1 MPAYKDF
8 RVADNFSKAG
18 NKITRVLI
26 KFMGA
31 PMTSVVWCVVTI
43 KPSLDCFNKGVSFLS
58 RLGD

>member
-1 MPAYKDF
+1 MLAYKDF
-8 RVADNFSKAG
+8 RVTDTFSKAV

-31 PMTSVVWCVVTI
+31 PVTSVVWWVVTI
-43 KPSLDCFNKGVSFLS
+43 KPSLDCFKGVPFLS